1 MTAGRSCH
9 LERIVRCHTPR
20 RRMRAR
26 CCMRPTAA
34 ASAMPAS
41 SRRNPASNGKGRHH
55 TPRSRHPAASPRVKR
70 DTAGPRLHPHC
81 LGGRGADQAPGRLG
95 WGTWI
100 RTRADR
106 VRAGSSTAKLSP
118 NDAGQVARA
127 PRGRNMASGKS
138 LAVRGRH
145 ADDYEQLGDAAL
157 APPRP
162 VWSRCRTTPPPPT
175 CCRATAP
182 RGRSAPPWPM
192 PRLIL
197 GPTIA
202 GS

>member
-1 MTAGRSCH
+1 
-9 LERIVRCHTPR
+9 
-20 RRMRAR
+20 
-26 CCMRPTAA
+26 
-34 ASAMPAS
+34 
-41 SRRNPASNGKGRHH
+41 
-55 TPRSRHPAASPRVKR
+55 
-70 DTAGPRLHPHC
+70 
-81 LGGRGADQAPGRLG
+81 
-95 WGTWI
+95 
-100 RTRADR
+100 
-106 VRAGSSTAKLSP
+106 
-118 NDAGQVARA
+118 
-127 PRGRNMASGKS
+127 MASGKS